1 MAEILL
7 GRLLGPS
14 GFDRAVV
21 IKRILPHLARQKQF
35 RTMFLDEA
43 RIVAGIT
50 HPNVVS
56 VQELGRDGDDIFL
69 VFEYLEGESL
79 STLVR
84 ALVAK
89 GVTPEA
95 RLCAHVVAEACAG
108 LHAAHE
114 IADPDQGPRN
124 LVHRDVSPQNVFLT
138 YDGQV
143 KVIDF
148 GIATATDRITRT
160 ETGQLKGKFEYM
172 SPEQCTGKS
181 LDRRSDIFSLGAVL
195 YEATTGRRLFKRPS
209 PAATVHAVAH
219 EPVTPPSRVVEGYP
233 ASLEAICLKALARNR
248 EDRYAT
254 AADMRRDLLVAMR
267 SLPAASGASEDPSE
281 ALAKLMADAFA
292 QRIAEKREMLRRVRS
307 GSNVTHVP
315 SELDDDSRDLP
326 SVAEAE
332 AGPTKLTAT
341 GGSAK
346 PGRVGRRARVGQWA
360 LIALVSAG
368 LLFFAGVKLQRRPR
382 AADAPAPSLATSASS
397 ATAPA
402 AASEAASTAP
412 AAPAASTAQ
421 VAVHVETKPPG
432 AHVLIG
438 GAELGVTPTDVRL
451 PQGTTP
457 LSMQLRRSGYQTL
470 VQRLVPDSDQ
480 RLLLS
485 LEPLRSASP
494 SPRPAAPPP
503 SAPPAGTGFRRFD

>member
-35 RTMFLDEA
+35 QTMFLDEA
-43 RIVAGIT
+43 RIVASIT

-56 VQELGRDGDDIFL
+56 VQELGRDGDEIFL

-79 STLVR
+79 SALVR
-84 ALVAK
+84 ALVAN
-89 GVTPEA
+89 GCTLEA
-95 RLCAHVVAEACAG
+95 RLCAHVVAEVCAG

-114 IADPDQGPRN
+114 IADPDLGPRN

-148 GIATATDRITRT
+148 GIATTVDRITRT
-160 ETGQLKGKFEYM
+160 EAGQIKGKFEYM
-172 SPEQCTGKS
+172 SPEQCRGKP
-181 LDRRSDIFSLGAVL
+181 LDRRSDIFSLGVVL

-209 PAATVHAVAH
+209 AAATVHAVAH
-219 EPVTPPSRVVEGYP
+219 EPVIPPSRVVEGYP
-233 ASLEAICLKALARNR
+233 ASLEAICLKALARDR

-254 AADMRRDLLVAMR
+254 AMDMRRDLLVAMR
-267 SLPAASGASEDPSE
+267 SLAAAPGASEDPSE
-281 ALAKLMADAFA
+281 ALAKLMADTFA
-292 QRIAEKREMLRRVRS
+292 QRIADKREMLRRVRS

-315 SELDDDSRDLP
+315 SELDDDSADLP
-326 SVAEAE
+326 AVIEAE
-332 AGPTKLTAT
+332 GTAT
-341 GGSAK
+341 RMTASNRSDA
-346 PGRVGRRARVGQWA
+346 GRRPGARARLTPWA
-360 LIALVSAG
+360 LLVVAGAG
-368 LLFFAGVKLQRRPR
+368 LLVFARIELQHKAG
-382 AADAPAPSLATSASS
+382 AADAPAPSAATPASS
-397 ATAPA
+397 PAATAPA
-402 AASEAASTAP
+402 ASAAATAP
-412 AAPAASTAQ
+412 PAASAAQ

-432 AHVLIG
+432 AHVRVDG
-438 GAELGVTPTDVRL
+438 VELGVTPIDVRL

-457 LSMQLRRSGYQTL
+457 VSLQLRHAGYETL
-470 VQRLVPDSDQ
+470 FERLVPGSDQ

-485 LEPLRSASP
+485 LEPLRSAP
-494 SPRPAAPPP
+494 PPRSVTPPP
-503 SAPPAGTGFRRFD
+503 SAPPPGSGFRRFD

>member
-35 RTMFLDEA
+35 ETMFLDEA

-56 VQELGRDGDDIFL
+56 VQELGREGEDIFL

-89 GVTPEA
+89 GATPEA

-114 IADPDQGPRN
+114 LADPDLGPRN

-143 KVIDF
+143 KVLDF

-172 SPEQCTGKS
+172 SPEQCTGKP

-195 YEATTGRRLFKRPS
+195 YEATTGRRLFKRPF
-209 PAATVHAVAH
+209 PAATVHAIAH

-233 ASLEAICLKALARNR
+233 AALEAICLKALARNR

-254 AADMRRDLLVAMR
+254 AMDMRRDLLVAMR

-281 ALAKLMADAFA
+281 ALAKLMADSFA

-315 SELDDDSRDLP
+315 SELDDDAMDLP

-332 AGPTKLTAT
+332 GGATKLTAT
-341 GGSAK
+341 GHSTAAD
-346 PGRVGRRARVGQWA
+346 RVGRRTRVGQWA
-360 LIALVSAG
+360 LVVLVSAG
-368 LLFFAGVKLQRRPR
+368 LLFFAGVELQRKPR
-382 AADAPAPSLATSASS
+382 AADAPAPSAATSASS
-397 ATAPA
+397 PTAPVPSTV
-402 AASEAASTAP
+402 AS
-412 AAPAASTAQ
+412 AAPAASTVQ
-421 VAVHVETKPPG
+421 VSVHVDTKPPG
-432 AHVLIG
+432 AHVLVG
-438 GAELGVTPTDVRL
+438 GAELGVTPTDLRL
-451 PQGTTP
+451 PQGATP
-457 LSMQLRRSGYQTL
+457 LSLQLRRSGYQTL
-470 VQRLVPDSDQ
+470 VQQLVPDSDQ

-485 LEPLRSASP
+485 LEPVRSAPP
-494 SPRPAAPPP
+494 SPRPAAPQP
-503 SAPPAGTGFRRFD
+503 STPPAGTGFHRFD